1 MKTHSSAFTRVE
13 LLATLVAL
21 GLLAA
26 LAAPLMGT
34 TRAAGKEIS
43 CFNNLRQ
50 IGRAVHAWA
59 GEHDG
64 RAPWL
69 TFQSD
74 GGTRPNTGVASGN
87 AWFQYLALSN
97 QLGTPRILA
106 CPADTT
112 VRAANSWGKFAG
124 PGFRANGVSY
134 SIGLHATPDNPRAL
148 LAADYNLRV
157 SGVGTS
163 CGPAGMN
170 NVAFLQITGL
180 PDPNIGWTNGLHFP
194 FGHLL
199 KNDGSVELT
208 TSRRLAASL
217 AEEGVGDNSNIH
229 LLRAR

>member
-1 MKTHSSAFTRVE
+1 MKTHPSAFTRVE
-13 LLATLVAL
+13 LLATVVAL
-21 GLLAA
+21 VLLGA
-26 LAAPLMGT
+26 LAAPLLGG

-50 IGRAVHAWA
+50 IGRGVNTWGA
-59 GEHDG
+59 EHEG
-64 RAPWL
+64 RPPWL
-69 TFQSD
+69 TFQSE
-74 GGTRPNTGVASGN
+74 GGSRPNTGVGAGN
-87 AWFQYLALSN
+87 AWFQYLVLSN

-112 VRAANSWGKFAG
+112 VRGANSWGEFASAS
-124 PGFRANGVSY
+124 FRGNAASY
-134 SIGLHATPDNPRAL
+134 SIGLHATPDDPRAL
-148 LAADYNLRV
+148 VAADYNLRV

-163 CGPAGMN
+163 CGPAAIN
-170 NVAFLQITGL
+170 NVAFLQIVGL
-180 PDPNIGWTNGLHFP
+180 PDPNIGWTNGLHYP

-217 AEEGVGDNSNIH
+217 AEEGLGDSSNIH